1 MLLAKTNTTGD
12 ACHPQPSPS
21 RRELGVKNTWM
32 PACQDNLDKHSEI
45 EIENFETLRLW
56 CHRIRAFI
64 LIMAYSWNI
73 WIIWVLIMQACST
86 WNRSVAWAAK
96 NEKMCKKLR
105 IHMFCNGISNKEL
118 AKTLQ
123 NLCKN
128 LKFLQYFAK
137 FLSIRTTLPR
147 VESPPTPDLR
157 SATDYPP

>member
-21 RRELGVKNTWM
+21 RRELGVQNTWM
-32 PACQDNLDKHSEI
+32 PAHQDNLDKHS

-56 CHRIRAFI
+56 CHRIIAFS
-64 LIMAYSWNI
+64 LIMSYSWNI
-73 WIIWVLIMQACST
+73 WIILIMQACST

-137 FLSIRTTLPR
+137 FLSIRTTLHR